1 MQRLL
6 EAARSLD
13 TGTVARTVR
22 ELMDDHGVAEVW
34 TRVCVP
40 ALHHVTGDVAVEH
53 ALSQGV
59 AHGLDLVSAPR
70 HDDIRTNHVL
80 LACAPREAHSLPL
93 RALAA
98 ALFERRI
105 GTFLLGAEVPWSA
118 LRAAVHC
125 TVPGTAIVW
134 SQQPGTAD
142 PAMLLALAA
151 RFPATR
157 FAVAGP
163 GWDPAPAGLP
173 HLTSIE
179 DAVSACVPVAAG
191 RPPDADW

>member
-22 ELMDDHGVAEVW
+22 ELMEARGVIEVW
-34 TRVCVP
+34 TVVCVP
-40 ALHHVTGDVAVEH
+40 ALHEVTGDVTVEH
-53 ALSQGV
+53 ALSQGL

-118 LRAAVHC
+118 LRAAVRR

-142 PAMLLALAA
+142 PASLLAIAG
-151 RFPATR
+151 RFPGTR
-157 FAVAGP
+157 FASAGP
-163 GWDPAPAGLP
+163 GWEPVPAGLA
-173 HLTSIE
+173 HLSSIE
-179 DAVSACVPVAAG
+179 VAVSACVPVAAG
-191 RPPDADW
+191 RAPDA

>member
-1 MQRLL
+1 MQELL
-6 EAARSLD
+6 DPARSFD

-22 ELMDDHGVAEVW
+22 ELMAARGVTEIW
-34 TRVCVP
+34 TTVCVP
-40 ALHHVTGDVAVEH
+40 ALHQVAGDVAVEH

-70 HDDIRTNHVL
+70 HDDIRINHVL
-80 LACAPREAHSLPL
+80 LACAPGEAHSLPL

-98 ALFERRI
+98 ALFERRV

-118 LRAAVHC
+118 LRAAVHR
-125 TVPGTAIVW
+125 TVPGTAVVW

-142 PAMLLALAA
+142 PGTLLALAR

-157 FAVAGP
+157 FSTAGP
-163 GWDPAPAGLP
+163 GWGGQTPGLP

-179 DAVSACVPVAAG
+179 DAVSACVLV
-191 RPPDADW
+191 PDTEWSR